1 MKKIIPILFVFFLI
15 YGLTNKS
22 DILIP
27 SYAIRFR
34 IIASSNSDVDQET
47 KITIKNDL
55 EPKLNSLMSKAK
67 NSNEAKALLK
77 ENETLIKNTLDKYNV
92 AYQISLGKNYFPEKE
107 YQGVKIPSGNYES
120 LVITLGEGAGKNWWC
135 VAFPE
140 LCFSATSED
149 FCETAQTAGMNQGLT
164 ESLTQED
171 CSIRFFL
178 LDALGQLETKLESYP
193 FFGTNSVVS

>member
-1 MKKIIPILFVFFLI
+1 MKKLIPILFMFFLI

-34 IIASSNSDVDQET
+34 IIASSNSDIDQET

-55 EPKLNSLMSKAK
+55 EPKLNSLMTKDK
-67 NSNEAKALLK
+67 NSNEAKSLLK

-92 AYQISLGKNYFPEKE
+92 DYQISLGKNYFPEKE

-135 VAFPE
+135 VMFPP
-140 LCFSATSED
+140 LCLLEAKDNGTENVNYKFFVKEILSKYTS
-149 FCETAQTAGMNQGLT
+149 
-164 ESLTQED
+164 
-171 CSIRFFL
+171 
-178 LDALGQLETKLESYP
+178 
-193 FFGTNSVVS
+193 